1 MQTLVSELSHD
12 SRPCFVGIAARR
24 LSKRS
29 QSCSVCKRG
38 LVIAQR
44 GGVAVLMAIYS
55 AVLINLPT

>member
-12 SRPCFVGIAARR
+12 SRPFLVGIAARR

-38 LVIAQR
+38 LINAQR
-44 GGVAVLMAIYS
+44 GGEWS
-55 AVLINLPT
+55 S